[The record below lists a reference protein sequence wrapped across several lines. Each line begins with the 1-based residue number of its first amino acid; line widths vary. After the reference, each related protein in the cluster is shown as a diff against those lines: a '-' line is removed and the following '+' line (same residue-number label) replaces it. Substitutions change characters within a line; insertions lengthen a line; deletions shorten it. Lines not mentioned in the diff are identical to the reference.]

1 MERLKSQKF
10 LAGLKQSQK
19 AILSKKA
26 VLVYIAE
33 DADDRIKLPLIDLC
47 EKEKVEVLYVETM
60 KELAKACRVEVPT
73 AVAIIL
79 KEN

>member
-1 MERLKSQKF
+1 MERLKDKKF

-26 VLVYIAE
+26 VLAYIAE
-33 DADDRIKLPLIDLC
+33 DAAEHIKLPLEDLC
-47 EKEKVEVLYVETM
+47 KKEGTEVLYVKTM
-60 KELAKACRVEVPT
+60 KELAKACHVEVPT
-73 AVAIIL
+73 AVAVLI